1 MVNRLC
7 PRDCP
12 APRPYG
18 GGLIR
23 EFQVRCFERAC
34 GVLSMEFELLN
45 ARGESLETLKLHEND
60 PHPGEQRRFDV
71 DSVYPQAAA
80 CRPIELVARARAS
93 GGLPALQPGAIASA
107 LRPRPAV
114 RRCPDPME

>member
-60 PHPGEQRRFDV
+60 PHQGEQRRFDV
-71 DSVYPQAAA
+71 DSENPQAAA
-80 CRPIELVARARAS
+80 CRPIELVACCCRAFPYS
-93 GGLPALQPGAIASA
+93 YALN
-107 LRPRPAV
+107 
-114 RRCPDPME
+114 

>member
-1 MVNRLC
+1 MQ
-7 PRDCP
+7 
-12 APRPYG
+12 
-18 GGLIR
+18 
-23 EFQVRCFERAC
+23 FK
-34 GVLSMEFELLN
+34 LLN

-60 PHPGEQRRFDV
+60 PHQGEERRFDV
-71 DSVYPQAAA
+71 DSENPQAAA
-80 CRPIELVARARAS
+80 FRLIEFVARARAS